1 VPAATQHH
9 ARLALRCRFDLLI
22 CLDSSVQAA
31 VLRTVSLQRPQ
42 EPASYVRRVCS
53 LPDFLMYCSDEA
65 LLRPGS
71 RSLLDRQLRSQL
83 ALALPALRPSP
94 ARVAAAAGAPAAPA
108 ATAGEAGQLAVPAY
122 MLPTGIPRPP
132 LGGGAEA
139 GDASGG
145 AGGGPEEQWERMA
158 MLLAVCTAGL
168 VRYLLDC
175 GPEEPPAGYST
186 DA

>member
-1 VPAATQHH
+1 MLQTA
-9 ARLALRCRFDLLI
+9 
-22 CLDSSVQAA
+22 
-31 VLRTVSLQRPQ
+31 SLQRPQ

-53 LPDFLMYCSDEA
+53 LPDFLMYCPDDA

-83 ALALPALRPSP
+83 ALALPALRPSQ
-94 ARVAAAAGAPAAPA
+94 ARVAAAAGAPAASA
-108 ATAGEAGQLAVPAY
+108 AASGEAGQLAVPAY

-132 LGGGAEA
+132 LGGADVGS
-139 GDASGG
+139 GASGSD
-145 AGGGPEEQWERMA
+145 PEEQWERMA

-175 GPEEPPAGYST
+175 GPEEPPPGYST